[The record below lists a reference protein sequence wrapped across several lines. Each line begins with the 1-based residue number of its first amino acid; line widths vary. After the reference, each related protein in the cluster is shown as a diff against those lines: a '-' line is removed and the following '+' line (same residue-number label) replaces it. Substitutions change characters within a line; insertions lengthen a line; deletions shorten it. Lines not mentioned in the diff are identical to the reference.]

1 MLPLAHA
8 AEDVAIHASSRQ
20 LTLTTL
26 LLIGLLLV
34 LMAGFVFWS
43 WRRRQ
48 GLAQER
54 RIAESALRAAE
65 GRLAHLSS
73 QLPIALFQFAAGGF
87 SYVSPGIARLLPCTA
102 AEAEADPA
110 RVLEAILDKDRA
122 GMEWLNGTLPAA
134 ADIDW
139 IGRIATAEGAPRWLQ
154 VRASSE
160 IGTDGTRVISGVMI
174 DVTPLKT
181 TQQELERS
189 RAELRQLAVHRE
201 ARVEQEK
208 QRLAREFHD
217 ELGQVLT
224 TARMQLQLMARN
236 PGSGRV
242 EDVEALIG
250 EAYRSVKAIAADLRP
265 PALNLGLTAAVEWL
279 AGRLLAPAG
288 IIVRIDFAPTADVL
302 PEAQAI
308 VLFRIV
314 QEALSNI
321 VRHARAQRVQLIF
334 NADML
339 NARLVIRDD
348 GIGFD
353 PGRVDRSAHFGLLG
367 VSERASAIGGLLQ
380 IDSQAG
386 TGTTLTIEFTLC
398 SDS

>member
-1 MLPLAHA
+1 MIAHA
-8 AEDVAIHASSRQ
+8 ADDIAVIASSRQ

-26 LLIGLLLV
+26 LLVGLLLA

-48 GLAQER
+48 GLTQQR
-54 RIAESALRAAE
+54 RTAESALRAAE

-73 QLPIALFQFAAGGF
+73 QLPIVLFQFAAGGF
-87 SYVSPGIARLLPCTA
+87 IYVSPGIARLLPCTA
-102 AEAEADPA
+102 AEAEDDPT
-110 RVLEAILDKDRA
+110 RVLAAILEKDRT

-139 IGRIATAEGAPRWLQ
+139 IGRIKTTEGASRWLQ
-154 VRASSE
+154 IRASSE
-160 IGTDGTRVISGVMI
+160 IGADGRRVISGVMI

-189 RAELRQLAVHRE
+189 RAELRQLAAHRE

-279 AGRLLAPAG
+279 VGRLLSPAN
-288 IIVRIDFAPTADVL
+288 ITARIDFSPTADEL
-302 PEAQAI
+302 PEIQTI
-308 VLFRIV
+308 VLFRMV
-314 QEALSNI
+314 QEALNNI
-321 VRHARAQRVQLIF
+321 VRHAQAKRVQLSF

-339 NARLVIRDD
+339 NARLTIRDD

-353 PGRVDRSAHFGLLG
+353 PDSVDRSAHFGLLG
-367 VSERASAIGGLLQ
+367 LAERARAVDGIFHIESRPG
-380 IDSQAG
+380 AG
-386 TGTTLTIEFTLC
+386 TILTIEFPLC
-398 SDS
+398 CDS